1 MLLNQDTPR
10 GLGAKRVLAVIFDWA
25 GTTVDFGS
33 LAPVRTLE
41 RVFGEAGVP
50 ITEDEARRDMGVA
63 KRDHI
68 AALLSMPRVRTEW
81 ARVRGREVMASD
93 IDVLY
98 ERFMPLQLDCLTEYS
113 RVIAGVPEVV
123 EKLRGNGIKIGS
135 TTGYTRPMLDLLVT
149 EAAREGYRPDC
160 SVSPEEGGSGR
171 PHPFMIYAA
180 AVKMQ
185 VWPLGAIVKVGD
197 TESDIKEGLN
207 AGVWSVGVAGTG
219 NAVGLPAAQFGA
231 LTAEERARR
240 VQKGRGALE
249 AAGAHYVMD
258 TLADLGGVIEDV
270 EARLSGKSAAS
281 V

>member
-1 MLLNQDTPR
+1 
-10 GLGAKRVLAVIFDWA
+10 
-25 GTTVDFGS
+25 
-33 LAPVRTLE
+33 
-41 RVFGEAGVP
+41 
-50 ITEDEARRDMGVA
+50 
-63 KRDHI
+63 
-68 AALLSMPRVRTEW
+68 
-81 ARVRGREVMASD
+81 MASD

-113 RVIAGVPEVV
+113 NVIAGVPELV

-135 TTGYTRPMLDLLVT
+135 TTGYTRPMLDLLEK

-160 SVSPEEGGSGR
+160 SVSPEEAGAGR

-219 NAVGLPAAQFGA
+219 NAVGLTAAEFGA

-249 AAGAHYVMD
+249 AAGAHYVVD
-258 TLADLGGVIEDV
+258 TLADLGAVIEDV
-270 EARLSGKSAAS
+270 EARLSGRTAAS